1 MQTLAKQYIEYVA
14 DKAREV
20 LRTEGIVLQKPF
32 LTQENSSRVIEAL
45 GGRLYFVPK
54 EQWDSDWGDG
64 YIKVNGNDDDEQ
76 NFDLKVN
83 KDKFSPERNIFT
95 IAHELGHLFLHMK
108 YGTPEW
114 ATAQVEFKDAFWHRK
129 GISSTVENEA
139 NYFAV
144 CFLMPEMEFSQV
156 WNEQMTSD
164 NVAEQFNVSK
174 AAANARARSLALP
187 PQNPHRI

>member
-1 MQTLAKQYIEYVA
+1 MQPLSKQYIEAVSEA
-14 DKAREV
+14 VRSV
-20 LRTEGIVLQKPF
+20 LHTESVVLQKPF
-32 LTQENSSRVIEAL
+32 LTQENCVSIVEAL
-45 GGRLYFVPK
+45 GGKLHLVPK

-64 YIKVNGNDDDEQ
+64 YITVNINDDDEQ

-83 KDKFSPERNIFT
+83 KDKFPPQRNIFT

-114 ATAQVEFKDAFWHRK
+114 ATARLEFKDAFWHRK

-139 NYFAV
+139 NYFAA
-144 CFLMPEMEFSQV
+144 CFLMPEAEFSQV

-164 NVAEQFNVSK
+164 NVAEQFGVSK
-174 AAANARARSLALP
+174 AAANVRARSLALP
-187 PQNPHRI
+187 IK